1 MRGTG
6 TVLLCCLGIACG
18 VGAQPIPAHGTVEAV
33 FSPDED
39 TGARVAETLGQARS
53 QILVQAY
60 VFTHRA
66 IAEVLA
72 AARQRGV
79 DVRVIA
85 DQEQADRVET
95 SLLGWLVERDVPVW
109 LDGRHAAAHN
119 KVMVIDAGQEGA
131 TVITGS
137 FNFTHSA
144 QYRNA
149 ENLLILRGNAAL
161 AEAYADDWRR
171 HRAHAVPMRK

>member
-1 MRGTG
+1 MSVRVA
-6 TVLLCCLGIACG
+6 VLALCLGMA
-18 VGAQPIPAHGTVEAV
+18 GAIGAEPLPARGTVEAL

-39 TGARVAETLGQARS
+39 AGARVVAAIGQARR
-53 QILVQAY
+53 QVLVQAY
-60 VFTHRA
+60 VLTHRA
-66 IAEVLA
+66 IAEALV

-85 DQEQADRVET
+85 DQEQAARVES
-95 SLLGWLVERDVPVW
+95 SLLGWLAERDVPVW
-109 LDGRHAAAHN
+109 LDGQHAAAHN
-119 KVMVIDAGQEGA
+119 KTMVIDAGQETA

-137 FNFTHSA
+137 FNFSHAA

-149 ENLLILRGNAAL
+149 ENLLILRGHPAL
-161 AEAYADDWRR
+161 AEQYVDDWRR